1 VSDAPADPPETFT
14 LQVPSDPAYVA
25 TARIFSS
32 AVARQFQAGE
42 DDIEDLKLAVS
53 EACTGSMRQ
62 GTGADEGVRVT
73 VRRDPPV
80 LWFEVSR
87 AESEPADGEV
97 TPQPDD
103 VATGLGLEIIRA
115 LFEDAQLARSEEG
128 DPVVRFSVP
137 VPA

>member
-1 VSDAPADPPETFT
+1 VSQAYADPPETFT

-25 TARIFSS
+25 TARMFSS

-42 DDIEDLKLAVS
+42 DEVEELKLAVS

-62 GTGADEGVRVT
+62 VMGSEGRVRVT
-73 VRRDPPV
+73 VRHDPPV

-97 TPQPDD
+97 TPHPDD
-103 VATGLGLEIIRA
+103 MATGLGLEIVRA
-115 LFEDAQLARSEEG
+115 LFEDAELARSEEG